1 MEKRRTPTQKMKQK
15 LMALSGYK
23 CAFPGCGENLTTE
36 TGNIIG
42 QIASIESMSPGAP
55 RFNPAKSSSELLD
68 ADNYI
73 LLCPNHHYLIDKEP
87 EKYSIDWLKAAREQH
102 LKNITKLLS
111 QPESEHK
118 ATTSI
123 SLSKALDEWEREQE
137 NSSEEFWQRLFE
149 SCPPLISQAFPKSM
163 YQLGS
168 KCFVGGKSWTNT
180 GGNLVDFIYLNK
192 LTGNIVLVEIKTPKT
207 KLLGKKYRNNAY
219 SISEEL
225 SGSVVQ
231 VLNYKEQ
238 LMKELY
244 QLKDDTFNAFNPKCL
259 VIAGSLESEFNNET
273 QYKSFELFRNNSA
286 GVEILTYDELFQK
299 SKDTLAIAN

>member
-1 MEKRRTPTQKMKQK
+1 MEKRRFPTQKVKMQ
-15 LMALSGYK
+15 LMALSGNK
-23 CAFPGCGENLTTE
+23 CAFPGCEESLITESGNTIGE
-36 TGNIIG
+36 
-42 QIASIESMSPGAP
+42 IASIESMSPGAP
-55 RFNPAKSSSELLD
+55 RFNPSKTASELLD

-73 LLCPNHHYLIDKEP
+73 LLCPNHHCLIDKEP
-87 EKYSIDWLKAAREQH
+87 EKYSIDWLRAAREQH

-111 QPESEHK
+111 KPESETK
-118 ATTSI
+118 VTTSV
-123 SLSKALDEWEREQE
+123 SLSKAVEVWSSERE
-137 NSSEEFWQRLFE
+137 NSSEEFWQNLFE
-149 SCPPLISQAFPKSM
+149 SCPQLISQAFPKSM

-168 KCFVGGKSWTNT
+168 KCYVGGKSWTNT
-180 GGNLVDFIYLNK
+180 GGNLVDFIYLNR

-244 QLKDDTFNAFNPKCL
+244 QLKDDTFSAFNPKCV
-259 VIAGSLESEFNNET
+259 VIAGTLESEFKNET

-286 GVEILTYDELFQK
+286 GVEVLTYDELFQK

>member
-1 MEKRRTPTQKMKQK
+1 MEKRRIPTQKVKKQ
-15 LMALSGYK
+15 LMALSGNK
-23 CAFPGCGENLTTE
+23 CAFPGCGENLITE
-36 TGNIIG
+36 NGNTIG

-55 RFNPAKSSSELLD
+55 RFNPSKTTNELLD

-73 LLCPNHHYLIDKEP
+73 LLCPTHHYLIDKEP
-87 EKYSIDWLKAAREQH
+87 EKYSIDWLRAAREQH
-102 LKNITKLLS
+102 LKNITKILS
-111 QPESEHK
+111 NPESDK
-118 ATTSI
+118 VTTDL
-123 SLSKALDEWEREQE
+123 SLSKALEIWKSERE
-137 NSSEEFWQRLFE
+137 NSSEEFWQNLFE

-168 KCFVGGKSWTNT
+168 KCYVGGKSWTNS

-244 QLKDDTFNAFNPKCL
+244 QLKNDTFSAFNPKCV
-259 VIAGSLESEFNNET
+259 VIAGTLEDEFKNET